1 MGIFSAFLALCFLVF
16 FHELGHFCAAR
27 LFGVRVEVFS
37 IGFGRKLLCK
47 RIGNTEYALS
57 LIPLGGYVKLKGQDD
72 LNPTSHEIA
81 KDSYN
86 TRHPLVK
93 ITILSA
99 GVVFNILLAFLLYI
113 AIGVSGVN
121 ILQPVV
127 GSVQE
132 QSPSQ
137 KAGILPDDRIIKIDS
152 TFITSW
158 EQLSQII
165 AQAKPSDSSFTPT
178 YTPHTLHI
186 QRGDELKSLT
196 ITPESSNY
204 QNIFGDT
211 IQRPMIGIVAK
222 GEVGVEHLG
231 LVASIKF
238 AIQEVVRASLLI
250 FESLKRLILGLI
262 PLGELSGVI
271 GIVDVMAEVAPSGFY
286 AFAMVMALISVNLA
300 VINLLPIPALDG
312 GQIVFVCYEA
322 LMKKRMSD
330 KALYALTMFGWTVLL
345 GLLALGVYND
355 VLRIVTRTMQ

>member
-1 MGIFSAFLALCFLVF
+1 MGLFSAFLALCFLIF

-37 IGFGRKLLCK
+37 IGFGSKLLCK
-47 RIGNTEYALS
+47 RIGSTEYALS

-72 LNPTSHEIA
+72 LDPTSREIA
-81 KDSYN
+81 QDSYS
-86 TRHPLVK
+86 TKPPLVK

-99 GVVFNILLAFLLYI
+99 GVVFNILLAFLLYV
-113 AIGVSGVN
+113 AIGVSGVK
-121 ILQPVV
+121 ILQPIV

-132 QSPSQ
+132 QSPAQ
-137 KAGILPDDRIIKIDS
+137 KAGLLPNDRIVKVDS
-152 TFITSW
+152 TSITSW
-158 EQLSQII
+158 EQLSQAI
-165 AQAKPSDSSFTPT
+165 AQAKPSGSSFAPLALT
-178 YTPHTLHI
+178 I
-186 QRGDELKSLT
+186 QRNGKLEST
-196 ITPESSNY
+196 FITPESSSH

-231 LVASIKF
+231 LAASIKF
-238 AIQEVVRASLLI
+238 AMQEVARASLLI

-322 LMKKRMSD
+322 LMKRQMSD
-330 KALYALTMFGWTVLL
+330 KVLYTLTMLGWAVLL
-345 GLLALGVYND
+345 GLVALGVYND